1 MLESFLSY
9 EEVYNKWLKQG
20 RTFESAL
27 SLTKDQLNSLEKI
40 VSNDNG
46 WAQLIAIAS
55 KGRTQDAWLAADW
68 PAGFDEL
75 TVCVPLCKLV
85 DWECAIC
92 TVGKRQNNF
101 SCAHDYSLFGYIGTL
116 VERGDRTGLLT
127 HIDKIRTLLNDT
139 TGTLN
144 WDVAN
149 FELVKISTS
158 R

>member
-1 MLESFLSY
+1 MLDSFLSY
-9 EEVYNKWLKQG
+9 EEIYNKWLKQG

-27 SLTKDQLNSLEKI
+27 QLTIEQLNSLEKI
-40 VSNDNG
+40 VSDSSG
-46 WAQLIAIAS
+46 WAQLIEIAS

-101 SCAHDYSLFGYIGTL
+101 SC
-116 VERGDRTGLLT
+116 
-127 HIDKIRTLLNDT
+127 
-139 TGTLN
+139 
-144 WDVAN
+144 
-149 FELVKISTS
+149 
-158 R
+158 